1 MANFLDEREED
12 NKEVETQALP
22 DTEEISAESENTEIA
37 EPDNDIPDKYRNKS
51 VEELVRMHQEAE
63 KLLGRQGSEVG
74 ELRKVVDEYIQSQT
88 VAQQNQETEQP
99 DDDIDFF
106 TDPKTAVAKAID
118 NHPSVKKAR
127 ETTQAYQQ
135 ATAVNTLQAKYP
147 DLQNTLQDSKFVEW
161 IKSSNYRKKLFV
173 AADQQYD
180 LEAADE
186 LFSAWEERKQM
197 ITDTATLESQA
208 RKQSIK
214 NASTGNASGVSDG
227 SSKKIYRRQDIIEL
241 MQKDPQRYQALQ
253 PEIMKAYAEKR
264 VR

>member
-22 DTEEISAESENTEIA
+22 DTEEISAESENTE
-37 EPDNDIPDKYRNKS
+37 PDNDVPDKYRNKS

-63 KLLGRQGSEVG
+63 RLLGRQGSEVG

-88 VAQQNQETEQP
+88 VTQQKQETEQS

-118 NHPSVKKAR
+118 SHPSVKQAR

-161 IKSSNYRKKLFV
+161 IKSSGYRKKLFV

-197 ITDTATLESQA
+197 INDTASLESQA